1 VGAIGGTFADQW
13 QDFYTVPQG
22 LPQTAAVFSAVQ
34 RGTNAGRGSNTK
46 VSEGVITNGSV
57 VVVPEG
63 YGLMTFQDGELTG
76 LVLEP
81 GAYVWDSDDPVSQSV
96 FAEDGIFSP
105 LVMQSWQRYKFGGRP
120 AAQQLALFV
129 NLKELPNNRFGTQS
143 VIYWDDAYLNAQVGA
158 TARGTYTL
166 KIVDPVLFVRSFL
179 PASYLQNGQIF
190 DFTSAGNEVAAQLF
204 SELLGSLA
212 AAFSSYTNDPAM
224 GNRILAIQRD
234 SVGFA
239 ASLAQAVEDA
249 YQWTSERGVAIVKV
263 AVVGVDYDEPT
274 RELLQVVQR
283 ADALAGTRGNSNLQ
297 ASVAAGLEAAGAV
310 DGAAGIMGL
319 GIAADRAG
327 IAGLQQPP
335 GEAATQAP
343 VADSAPPPGP
353 ADADGGLVAR
363 LEQLKRALDA
373 GLISQEEF
381 DAARAKALDL

>member
-190 DFTSAGNEVAAQLF
+190 DFTS
-204 SELLGSLA
+204 
-212 AAFSSYTNDPAM
+212 
-224 GNRILAIQRD
+224 
-234 SVGFA
+234 
-239 ASLAQAVEDA
+239 
-249 YQWTSERGVAIVKV
+249 
-263 AVVGVDYDEPT
+263 
-274 RELLQVVQR
+274 
-283 ADALAGTRGNSNLQ
+283 
-297 ASVAAGLEAAGAV
+297 
-310 DGAAGIMGL
+310 
-319 GIAADRAG
+319 
-327 IAGLQQPP
+327 
-335 GEAATQAP
+335 
-343 VADSAPPPGP
+343 DSAW
-353 ADADGGLVAR
+353 V
-363 LEQLKRALDA
+363 
-373 GLISQEEF
+373 
-381 DAARAKALDL
+381 